1 MKVILGVDIGG
12 STTKVVAFEEKQ
24 RVLDCL
30 QVRAGDQITSLYG
43 AIGHILYKCHLTL
56 RDVEAFVLTGVGAT
70 MVKGD
75 IYGIHTY
82 RVKEFEAIGRGA
94 LELTGLKET
103 LVVSVGTGTAFV
115 MASEKECRHIGGS
128 GVGGGTLTGLA
139 SRLLGE
145 THIDAIVAAAE
156 KGSLRQVD
164 LAISGFSWL
173 PDREEKYN
181 LSDTYPAGENESNQV
196 LLTLPENLELC
207 ATKEDFAL
215 GLLNMVF
222 ETVGSLAAFACKN
235 TEIREI
241 VVTGSVAALP
251 MAQKYLDGVGMLHNV
266 RFIIP
271 EQAIFATA
279 IGAALQYFNLE
290 ERI

>member
-12 STTKVVAFEEKQ
+12 STTKIVAFEEKQ

-43 AIGHILYKCHLTL
+43 AIGHILYKCKLTL
-56 RDVEAFVLTGVGAT
+56 ADVEAFVLTGVGAT

-75 IYGIHTY
+75 IYGIPTH
-82 RVKEFEAIGRGA
+82 RVKEFEAIGKGA

-128 GVGGGTLTGLA
+128 GVGGGTLTGLS

-156 KGSLRQVD
+156 KGSLRKVD
-164 LAISGFSWL
+164 LAICDISDEEIPSL
-173 PDREEKYN
+173 PPHVTAANFGKV
-181 LSDTYPAGENESNQV
+181 ES
-196 LLTLPENLELC
+196 T
-207 ATKEDFAL
+207 AAKEDFAL

-235 TEIREI
+235 TQIKEI

-251 MAQKYLDGVGMLHNV
+251 MAQKYLDGVGMLHGV
-266 RFIIP
+266 KFIIP

-279 IGAALQYFNLE
+279 IGAALQFLQ
-290 ERI
+290 

>member
-1 MKVILGVDIGG
+1 MKVILGVDVGG
-12 STTKVVAFEEKQ
+12 STTKIVAFEEKQ

-56 RDVEAFVLTGVGAT
+56 GDVEAFVLTGVGAT

-164 LAISGFSWL
+164 LAICDISNEEIPSL
-173 PDREEKYN
+173 PSHVTAANFGKV
-181 LSDTYPAGENESNQV
+181 ES
-196 LLTLPENLELC
+196 T

>member
-164 LAISGFSWL
+164 LAICDISNEEIPSL
-173 PDREEKYN
+173 PPHVTAANFGKV
-181 LSDTYPAGENESNQV
+181 ES
-196 LLTLPENLELC
+196 T

-290 ERI
+290 DRI

>member
-12 STTKVVAFEEKQ
+12 STTKIVAFEEKQ

-56 RDVEAFVLTGVGAT
+56 GDVEAFVLTGVGAT

-164 LAISGFSWL
+164 LAICDISNEEIPSL
-173 PDREEKYN
+173 PPHVTAANFGKV
-181 LSDTYPAGENESNQV
+181 ES
-196 LLTLPENLELC
+196 T

-290 ERI
+290 DRI

>member
-12 STTKVVAFEEKQ
+12 STTKIVAFEEKQ

-30 QVRAGDQITSLYG
+30 QVRAVDQITSLYG

-164 LAISGFSWL
+164 LAICDISNEEIPSL
-173 PDREEKYN
+173 PPHVTAANFGKV
-181 LSDTYPAGENESNQV
+181 ES
-196 LLTLPENLELC
+196 T

-290 ERI
+290 DRI

>member
-12 STTKVVAFEEKQ
+12 STTKIVAFEEKQ

-164 LAISGFSWL
+164 LAICDISNEEIPSL
-173 PDREEKYN
+173 PPHVTAANFGKV
-181 LSDTYPAGENESNQV
+181 ES
-196 LLTLPENLELC
+196 T

-290 ERI
+290 DRI

>member
-12 STTKVVAFEEKQ
+12 STTKIVAFEEKQ

-164 LAISGFSWL
+164 LAICDISNEEIPSL
-173 PDREEKYN
+173 PPHVTAANFGKV
-181 LSDTYPAGENESNQV
+181 ES
-196 LLTLPENLELC
+196 T

-266 RFIIP
+266 KFIIP

>member
-12 STTKVVAFEEKQ
+12 STTKIVAFEEKQ

-43 AIGHILYKCHLTL
+43 AIGHILYKCNLTL
-56 RDVEAFVLTGVGAT
+56 SQVEAFVLTGVGAA

-75 IYGIHTY
+75 IYGIPTY
-82 RVKEFEAIGRGA
+82 RVKEFEAIGKGA

-128 GVGGGTLTGLA
+128 GVGGGTLTGLS

-164 LAISGFSWL
+164 LAICDISDEEIPSL
-173 PDREEKYN
+173 PPHVTAANFGKV
-181 LSDTYPAGENESNQV
+181 ES
-196 LLTLPENLELC
+196 T
-207 ATKEDFAL
+207 ASKEDFAL
-215 GLLNMVF
+215 GLINMVF

-235 TEIREI
+235 TEIKEI

-251 MAQKYLDGVGMLHNV
+251 MAQKYLDGVGMLHGV
-266 RFIIP
+266 KFIIP

-279 IGAALQYFNLE
+279 IGAALNFFSME
-290 ERI
+290 DRI